1 MAQQEDVATAA
12 LAPTVVLTLLLLE
25 LAPTL
30 VPTLA

>member
-12 LAPTVVLTLLLLE
+12 LAHTVVLILLPLE

-30 VPTLA
+30 VRTLA